1 MAHIRIFW
9 EATAMAMQQLTGNK
23 LRSFL
28 SLLGISIG
36 IFCIIGILSA
46 VDSLKDYI
54 QGNLNKLGNDV
65 IYVQKW
71 PFVDMGGNWWDW
83 IKRPYPEF
91 SEYEAIKEKSWTA
104 DMVSFHI
111 DVGMKTAKYQSNS
124 VEGVFLVASTVEFA
138 TIFNMDIEQGR
149 FFSSSE
155 SQFGANVIVLGA
167 NVAESL
173 FGSID
178 PLGKD
183 IKMMGKK
190 YTVIGVLKK
199 EGEDPFNPLQFDDA
213 AFVSVNSARSMI
225 SLKSNQF
232 WSSSIS
238 VKARDGIDVRQV
250 KDELTGIVRAHRKLK
265 PKQEDNFAL
274 NEISMLASVLGS
286 FFVTLNILG
295 FVIGFFALLVGGVS
309 VANIMFVSVK
319 ERTAIIGIKKSIG
332 AKKEA
337 ILLEFLIE
345 AIVLCIVGG
354 VIGLGLIFI
363 ILTGL
368 TAALDFDL
376 HLSALN
382 IVLGLSASI
391 LVGLISGFVPALQAS
406 NLDPV
411 EAMRRK

>member
-1 MAHIRIFW
+1 M
-9 EATAMAMQQLTGNK
+9 
-23 LRSFL
+23 
-28 SLLGISIG
+28 
-36 IFCIIGILSA
+36 
-46 VDSLKDYI
+46 
-54 QGNLNKLGNDV
+54 
-65 IYVQKW
+65 
-71 PFVDMGGNWWDW
+71 
-83 IKRPYPEF
+83 
-91 SEYEAIKEKSWTA
+91 
-104 DMVSFHI
+104 
-111 DVGMKTAKYQSNS
+111 
-124 VEGVFLVASTVEFA
+124 
-138 TIFNMDIEQGR
+138 
-149 FFSSSE
+149 
-155 SQFGANVIVLGA
+155 
-167 NVAESL
+167 ESL

-345 AIVLCIVGG
+345 AIVLCMVGG

-376 HLSALN
+376 HLSVLN